1 MKGTEKAHL
10 FKTGQYGRL
19 YITSGSHARGRTLR
33 IQVLP
38 EGEKAL
44 PNGSGNECLNKNA
57 VTVYDAISGQRG
69 WTEVYGWL
77 HEGKWQDDFR
87 KLVVDAEKEIYRKIL
102 YMSDTPKLDE
112 VCRKKCK
119 KITAEQLII
128 VGRNI
133 RRIRLKNKQ
142 SQQDIAFFVF
152 SDKSS
157 ISALE
162 RGVAKNVN
170 LLTLVKIAEL
180 FSITVEDL
188 LKE

>member
-87 KLVVDAEKEIYRKIL
+87 KLVVDAEKEIEYLEK
-102 YMSDTPKLDE
+102 KLA
-112 VCRKKCK
+112 KTK
-119 KITAEQLII
+119 
-128 VGRNI
+128 
-133 RRIRLKNKQ
+133 
-142 SQQDIAFFVF
+142 
-152 SDKSS
+152 
-157 ISALE
+157 LE
-162 RGVAKNVN
+162 REKEEQEKISK
-170 LLTLVKIAEL
+170 LLN
-180 FSITVEDL
+180 SY
-188 LKE
+188 

>member
-1 MKGTEKAHL
+1 
-10 FKTGQYGRL
+10 
-19 YITSGSHARGRTLR
+19 
-33 IQVLP
+33 
-38 EGEKAL
+38 
-44 PNGSGNECLNKNA
+44 
-57 VTVYDAISGQRG
+57 
-69 WTEVYGWL
+69 
-77 HEGKWQDDFR
+77 
-87 KLVVDAEKEIYRKIL
+87 
-102 YMSDTPKLDE
+102 MSDTPKLDE